1 MKKYVLMFFAAL
13 LFMTMPVL
21 LLHGGAAGA
30 GVRSGLELAYRSV
43 LPALFPAM
51 VVCGMIGETA
61 EYLPL
66 PPALAIWI
74 NGHLCGFPLGIKTLA
89 RAYHRGLL
97 TRRQTIR
104 LSACC
109 ANASPAFL
117 VLYAGQSVLGSRQEG
132 ILLLLGQVMISLGAA
147 VCSGAL
153 EDTPTLPAEERPLLR
168 AAADS
173 IAGAALGSLTLTG
186 YIVFFSAVAA
196 LCNALPGF
204 SYLYGFLELTGG
216 LAALP
221 EKSASLALTAAII
234 GFSGLSVLLQNAV
247 FLMNEQLPVRY
258 LVAGKVLYALL
269 LPPLTLLL
277 SRLGCGGRV
286 LFCALFLLFLFSF
299 DKLRMKYYNNSG
311 KTCGRRKG
319 IIHDLFQRS

>member
-132 ILLLLGQVMISLGAA
+132 ILLLLGKVMISLGVA
-147 VCSGAL
+147 VCTGAL
-153 EDTPTLPAEERPLLR
+153 EDTPTLPAEERPLLVVAR
-168 AAADS
+168 YEDGRMSEAALVRGDQAGLQLLDLSAGSGGEYRVFLLTEESAPLCQAAIQAAA
-173 IAGAALGSLTLTG
+173 
-186 YIVFFSAVAA
+186 
-196 LCNALPGF
+196 P
-204 SYLYGFLELTGG
+204 
-216 LAALP
+216 
-221 EKSASLALTAAII
+221 
-234 GFSGLSVLLQNAV
+234 
-247 FLMNEQLPVRY
+247 
-258 LVAGKVLYALL
+258 
-269 LPPLTLLL
+269 
-277 SRLGCGGRV
+277 
-286 LFCALFLLFLFSF
+286 
-299 DKLRMKYYNNSG
+299 
-311 KTCGRRKG
+311 
-319 IIHDLFQRS
+319 